1 MCWEMLTKPLVWVA
15 DDKQVFTL
23 VTALSGY
30 LGCCVEKDSEVL
42 SGLRR
47 GDAVLSVEFCPG
59 RRRTGRCAGH

>member
-1 MCWEMLTKPLVWVA
+1 MYWGMLLSKPLVWVA

-42 SGLRR
+42 SR
-47 GDAVLSVEFCPG
+47 LSG
-59 RRRTGRCAGH
+59 KDTGIC